1 MLKSTVSHQVH
12 QTNRDFIMIQE
23 DEDLKIDENLCLRT
37 LQKIKQGDLS
47 SFSKIDDIK
56 TYIQNLKYE
65 IRLKSDK

>member
-1 MLKSTVSHQVH
+1 
-12 QTNRDFIMIQE
+12 MIQDNISKKMEMKLAEYQE

-47 SFSKIDDIK
+47 SFSRIDDIK

>member
-23 DEDLKIDENLCLRT
+23 DEDLKLDENLCPRT
-37 LQKIKQGDLS
+37 LPKIRQDDLS

-65 IRLKSDK
+65 I

>member
-1 MLKSTVSHQVH
+1 
-12 QTNRDFIMIQE
+12 MIQE

-65 IRLKSDK
+65 IGLKSDK